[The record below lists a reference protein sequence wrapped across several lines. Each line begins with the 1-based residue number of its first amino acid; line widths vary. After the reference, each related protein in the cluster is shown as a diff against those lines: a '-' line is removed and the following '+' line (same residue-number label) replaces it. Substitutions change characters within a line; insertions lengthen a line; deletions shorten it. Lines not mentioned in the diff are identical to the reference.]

1 MGSNQENSPPVHNRK
16 PTKAR
21 TRAGETE
28 KMGDETSRRDFLK
41 TAAASLLVVFTQEE
55 LAKAAMTQETAPVS
69 PAVQLAVIGIGQ
81 WGKDILSSLSRL
93 PSAQVVAICD
103 SYEPALKRAHEIAPK
118 ANLIADYRKLL
129 ESPDVEAVVI
139 STPSHQHKEI
149 ALACI
154 QAGKHVYCEAPL
166 ATTVEDARAIAI
178 AARESPKLRFQAGLQ
193 GRSNALYNHISKFVK
208 SGALGTTVQV
218 TAQWNKKQ
226 SWRRMAPTPERETDL
241 NWRLSSKTSA
251 GLIGE
256 IGVHHLDLAIW
267 FLKSL
272 PTSASGMGAIVNW
285 KDGRDV
291 ADTLQGI
298 IEFPNSVRMIYSSTL
313 ASSFSD
319 SFTLF
324 QGSNSS
330 LMMREKLGWM
340 IKEADSPLL
349 GWEVYARKEQIHNET
364 GIAMVADATKIL
376 EAGKEPG
383 KEALSPTQDA
393 LTLALDGFARSVR
406 GDSRV
411 VCGPLEGYQAT
422 VAAIKANEA
431 IVGGS
436 RIVFDKSSF
445 ELK

>member
-1 MGSNQENSPPVHNRK
+1 
-16 PTKAR
+16 
-21 TRAGETE
+21 
-28 KMGDETSRRDFLK
+28 MGDETSRRDFLK

-55 LAKAAMTQETAPVS
+55 LAKAALTQETAPVS

-81 WGKDILSSLSRL
+81 WGKEILSSLSRL

-103 SYEPALKRAHEIAPK
+103 SYEPALKKASEIAPK

-129 ESPDVEAVVI
+129 ESPGVEAVVI

-149 ALACI
+149 ALACM

-166 ATTVEDARAIAI
+166 ATTVEDARAIAF
-178 AARESPKLRFQAGLQ
+178 AAQQSPKLRFQAGLQ

-208 SGALGTTVQV
+208 SGALGTIVQV

-226 SWRRMAPTPERETDL
+226 SWRRMASTPERENDL

-251 GLIGE
+251 GLFGE
-256 IGVHHLDLAIW
+256 IGIHHLDLAIW

-272 PTSASGMGAIVNW
+272 PTAASGMGAIVNW
-285 KDGRDV
+285 KDGRDMP
-291 ADTLQGI
+291 DTLQGI

-340 IKEADSPLL
+340 VKEADSPLL

-383 KEALSPTQDA
+383 KEALSPTRDA

-411 VCGPLEGYQAT
+411 ACVPLEGYQAT

-431 IVGGS
+431 IVAGQ
-436 RIVFDKSSF
+436 RIVFDKTSF
-445 ELK
+445 ELN

>member
-1 MGSNQENSPPVHNRK
+1 MM
-16 PTKAR
+16 A
-21 TRAGETE
+21 
-28 KMGDETSRRDFLK
+28 DETSRRDFLK
-41 TAAASLLVVFTQEE
+41 TTAGTLLVVFTQEE
-55 LAKAAMTQETAPVS
+55 LAKAAIIQEATPVS
-69 PAVQLAVIGIGQ
+69 PAVKLAVIGIGQ
-81 WGKDILSSLSRL
+81 WGKEILSSLSRL

-103 SYEPALKRAHEIAPK
+103 SYEPATKKGQEIAPK
-118 ANLIADYRKLL
+118 STVIADYRRVL
-129 ESPDVEAVVI
+129 ESADVEAVVI
-139 STPSHQHKEI
+139 ATPSHQHREI
-149 ALACI
+149 ALASI

-166 ATTVEDARAIAI
+166 AATVEDARAIAL
-178 AARESPKLRFQAGLQ
+178 AAQQSAKLKFQTGLQ
-193 GRSNALYNHISKFVK
+193 GRSNALYNHILKFVK
-208 SGALGTTVQV
+208 SGALGTPVQV

-241 NWRLSSKTSA
+241 NWRLSSKSSS

-256 IGVHHLDLAIW
+256 IGVHHLDLAMW

-272 PTSASGMGAIVNW
+272 PTSASGTGTIAHW
-285 KDGRDV
+285 KDGREL
-291 ADTLQGI
+291 ADTVQCI
-298 IEFPNSVRMIYSSTL
+298 IEFPASVRMIYSSTL

-330 LMMREKLGWM
+330 LMMREKQGWM

-393 LTLALDGFARSVR
+393 LTRALDEFARSIR
-406 GDSRV
+406 GDSKV
-411 VCGPLEGYQAT
+411 ACGALEGYQAA

-431 IVGGS
+431 IVAGS
-436 RIVFDKSSF
+436 KVVFDKSSF
-445 ELK
+445 ELKS

>member
-1 MGSNQENSPPVHNRK
+1 MM
-16 PTKAR
+16 A
-21 TRAGETE
+21 
-28 KMGDETSRRDFLK
+28 DETSRRDFLK
-41 TAAASLLVVFTQEE
+41 TTAGTLLVVFTQEE
-55 LAKAAMTQETAPVS
+55 LAKAAIIQETTPVS
-69 PAVQLAVIGIGQ
+69 PAVKLAVIGIGQ
-81 WGKDILSSLSRL
+81 WGKEILSSLSRL

-103 SYEPALKRAHEIAPK
+103 SYEPATKKGQEIAPK
-118 ANLIADYRKLL
+118 STVIADYRRVL
-129 ESPDVEAVVI
+129 ESADVEAVVI
-139 STPSHQHKEI
+139 ATPSHQHRDI
-149 ALACI
+149 ALASI

-166 ATTVEDARAIAI
+166 AATVEDARAIAL
-178 AARESPKLRFQAGLQ
+178 AAQQSAKLKFQTGLQ
-193 GRSNALYNHISKFVK
+193 GRSNALYNHILKFVK
-208 SGALGTTVQV
+208 SGALGTPVQV

-241 NWRLSSKTSA
+241 NWRLSSKSSS

-256 IGVHHLDLAIW
+256 IGVHHLDLAMW

-272 PTSASGMGAIVNW
+272 PTSASGTGTIAHW
-285 KDGRDV
+285 KDGREL
-291 ADTLQGI
+291 ADTVQCI
-298 IEFPNSVRMIYSSTL
+298 IEFPASVRMIYSSTL

-330 LMMREKLGWM
+330 LMMREKQGWM

-393 LTLALDGFARSVR
+393 LTRALDEFARSIR
-406 GDSRV
+406 GDSKV
-411 VCGPLEGYQAT
+411 ACGALEGYQAA

-431 IVGGS
+431 IVAGS
-436 RIVFDKSSF
+436 RVVFDKSSF
-445 ELK
+445 ELKS

>member
-1 MGSNQENSPPVHNRK
+1 
-16 PTKAR
+16 
-21 TRAGETE
+21 
-28 KMGDETSRRDFLK
+28 MGDETSRRDFLK
-41 TAAASLLVVFTQEE
+41 TAAASLLVVFTDEE
-55 LAKAAMTQETAPVS
+55 LAKAAVTQETAPVS
-69 PAVQLAVIGIGQ
+69 PAVRLAVIGIGQ

-103 SYEPALKRAHEIAPK
+103 SYEPSLKRAQEIAPK

-154 QAGKHVYCEAPL
+154 QAGKHIYCEAPL
-166 ATTVEDARAIAI
+166 ATTVEDARAIAL
-178 AARESPKLRFQAGLQ
+178 AAQQSPKLRFQAGVQ

-208 SGALGTTVQV
+208 SGALGSPVQV

-226 SWRRMAPTPERETDL
+226 SWRRMASTSERENDL
-241 NWRLSSKTSA
+241 NWRLSSKTSG

-256 IGVHHLDLAIW
+256 IGIHQLDLAIW

-272 PTSASGMGAIVNW
+272 PTSASGMGAIANW

-291 ADTLQGI
+291 PDTVQGI
-298 IEFPNSVRMIYSSTL
+298 IEFPSVRMIYSSTL

-393 LTLALDGFARSVR
+393 LTLALDGFAHSVR
-406 GDSRV
+406 GDSKIA
-411 VCGPLEGYQAT
+411 CGALEGYQAT

-431 IVGGS
+431 IVAGS
-436 RIVFDKSSF
+436 RIVFDKSLF
-445 ELK
+445 ELNSRGAT

>member
-1 MGSNQENSPPVHNRK
+1 
-16 PTKAR
+16 
-21 TRAGETE
+21 
-28 KMGDETSRRDFLK
+28 
-41 TAAASLLVVFTQEE
+41 
-55 LAKAAMTQETAPVS
+55 
-69 PAVQLAVIGIGQ
+69 
-81 WGKDILSSLSRL
+81 
-93 PSAQVVAICD
+93 
-103 SYEPALKRAHEIAPK
+103 
-118 ANLIADYRKLL
+118 
-129 ESPDVEAVVI
+129 
-139 STPSHQHKEI
+139 
-149 ALACI
+149 
-154 QAGKHVYCEAPL
+154 
-166 ATTVEDARAIAI
+166 
-178 AARESPKLRFQAGLQ
+178 QAGLQ
-193 GRSNALYNHISKFVK
+193 GRSNALYTHIAKFVK
-208 SGALGTTVQV
+208 SGVLGTPVQV

-226 SWRRMAPTPERETDL
+226 SWRRMAPTPERENDL

-256 IGVHHLDLAIW
+256 IGIHHLDLAIW

-291 ADTLQGI
+291 PDTLQGI

-340 IKEADSPLL
+340 VKEADSPLL

-364 GIAMVADATKIL
+364 GIAMVADATRIL

-383 KEALSPTQDA
+383 KEGSSPTRDA
-393 LTLALDGFARSVR
+393 LTLALDGFVRSVR

-411 VCGPLEGYQAT
+411 ACGAVEGYQAT

-431 IVGGS
+431 IVAGS

>member
-1 MGSNQENSPPVHNRK
+1 
-16 PTKAR
+16 
-21 TRAGETE
+21 
-28 KMGDETSRRDFLK
+28 MGDETSRRDFLK
-41 TAAASLLVVFTQEE
+41 TAAGSLLVVFTQEE
-55 LAKAAMTQETAPVS
+55 LAKAAMIQETAPVS
-69 PAVQLAVIGIGQ
+69 PAVKLGVIGIGQ
-81 WGKDILSSLSRL
+81 WGKEILSALSRL

-103 SYEPALKRAHEIAPK
+103 SYEPALKKGQEIAPK
-118 ANLIADYRKLL
+118 AALIADYRKLL
-129 ESPDVEAVVI
+129 DSPDVEAVVI

-154 QAGKHVYCEAPL
+154 QAGKHVYCEGPL
-166 ATTVEDARAIAI
+166 ATTIEDAKAIAF
-178 AARESPKLRFQAGLQ
+178 AAQQSPKLKFQAGLQ
-193 GRSNALYNHISKFVK
+193 GRSNVLYNHISKFVK
-208 SGALGTTVQV
+208 SGALGTPVQV

-226 SWRRMAPTPERETDL
+226 SWRRMAPTPERENDL
-241 NWRLSSKTSA
+241 NWRLSSRTSA

-256 IGVHHLDLAIW
+256 IGLHHLDLAIW

-291 ADTLQGI
+291 ADTLQCI
-298 IEFPNSVRMIYSSTL
+298 IEFPNNVRMIYSSTL

-330 LMMREKLGWM
+330 LMMREKHGWM

-349 GWEVYARKEQIHNET
+349 GWEVYARKEQVHNEA

-383 KEALSPTQDA
+383 KESALEPTQDA
-393 LTLALDGFARSVR
+393 LTRALDDFGRSVR
-406 GDSRV
+406 GDSKV
-411 VCGPLEGYQAT
+411 ACGPLEGYRAT

-431 IVGGS
+431 IVAGS

>member
-1 MGSNQENSPPVHNRK
+1 MMGV
-16 PTKAR
+16 TT
-21 TRAGETE
+21 TRDPRHLDSLQNYLYFFT
-28 KMGDETSRRDFLK
+28 MGDETSRRDFLK

-55 LAKAAMTQETAPVS
+55 LAEGALSEETAPVS

-81 WGKDILSSLSRL
+81 QGKEILSSLSRL

-103 SYEPALKRAHEIAPK
+103 SYEPALNRAHEIAPK
-118 ANLIADYRKLL
+118 ASLIADYRKLL
-129 ESPDVEAVVI
+129 GSSDVEAVVI

-149 ALACI
+149 ALACL

-166 ATTVEDARAIAI
+166 ATTVDDARAIAV
-178 AARESPKLRFQAGLQ
+178 AAQQSPKLRFQAGLQ

-208 SGALGTTVQV
+208 SGALGTPLQV

-226 SWRRMAPTPERETDL
+226 SWRRMAPTPERESDL

-256 IGVHHLDLAIW
+256 IGVHHFDLAIW

-272 PTSASGMGAIVNW
+272 PISASGMGAIVNW

-291 ADTLQGI
+291 PDTLQSI
-298 IEFPNSVRMIYSSTL
+298 IEFPNNVRMIYSSTL

-330 LMMREKLGWM
+330 LMMREKTGWM

-393 LTLALDGFARSVR
+393 LTLALDGFVRSVR

-431 IVGGS
+431 IIAGS
-436 RIVFDKSSF
+436 RILFDKSSF

>member
-1 MGSNQENSPPVHNRK
+1 
-16 PTKAR
+16 
-21 TRAGETE
+21 
-28 KMGDETSRRDFLK
+28 
-41 TAAASLLVVFTQEE
+41 
-55 LAKAAMTQETAPVS
+55 
-69 PAVQLAVIGIGQ
+69 
-81 WGKDILSSLSRL
+81 
-93 PSAQVVAICD
+93 VAICD
-103 SYEPALKRAHEIAPK
+103 SYEPALKKASEIAPK

-129 ESPDVEAVVI
+129 ESPGVEAVVI

-149 ALACI
+149 ALACM

-166 ATTVEDARAIAI
+166 ATTVEDARAIAF
-178 AARESPKLRFQAGLQ
+178 AAHQSPKLRFQAGLQ

-226 SWRRMAPTPERETDL
+226 SWRRMAPTPERENDL

-251 GLIGE
+251 GLFGE
-256 IGVHHLDLAIW
+256 IGIHHLDLAIW
-267 FLKSL
+267 FLKTL
-272 PTSASGMGAIVNW
+272 PTSASGLGAIVNW

-291 ADTLQGI
+291 PDTLQGI

-324 QGSNSS
+324 QGNNSS
-330 LMMREKLGWM
+330 LIMREKLGWM
-340 IKEADSPLL
+340 VKEADSPLL

-383 KEALSPTQDA
+383 KEALSPAQDA

-411 VCGPLEGYQAT
+411 ACAPLEGYQAT

-431 IVGGS
+431 IVAGQ

-445 ELK
+445 ELN

>member
-1 MGSNQENSPPVHNRK
+1 MM
-16 PTKAR
+16 A
-21 TRAGETE
+21 
-28 KMGDETSRRDFLK
+28 DETSRRDFLK
-41 TAAASLLVVFTQEE
+41 TTAGSLLVVFTQEE
-55 LAKAAMTQETAPVS
+55 LAKAAIIQETTPVS
-69 PAVQLAVIGIGQ
+69 PAVKLAVIGIGQ
-81 WGKDILSSLSRL
+81 WGKEILSSLSRL

-103 SYEPALKRAHEIAPK
+103 SYEPATKKGQEIAPK
-118 ANLIADYRKLL
+118 STVIADYRRVL
-129 ESPDVEAVVI
+129 ESADVEAVVI
-139 STPSHQHKEI
+139 ATPSHQHRDI
-149 ALACI
+149 ALASI

-166 ATTVEDARAIAI
+166 AATVEDARAIAL
-178 AARESPKLRFQAGLQ
+178 AAQQSAKLKFQTGLQ
-193 GRSNALYNHISKFVK
+193 GRSNALYNHILKFVK
-208 SGALGTTVQV
+208 SGALGTPVQV

-241 NWRLSSKTSA
+241 NWRLSSKSSS

-256 IGVHHLDLAIW
+256 IGVHHLDLAMW

-272 PTSASGMGAIVNW
+272 PTSASGTGTIAHW
-285 KDGRDV
+285 KDGREL
-291 ADTLQGI
+291 ADTVQCI
-298 IEFPNSVRMIYSSTL
+298 IEFPASVRMIYSSTL

-330 LMMREKLGWM
+330 LMMREKQGWM

-393 LTLALDGFARSVR
+393 LTRALDEFARSIR
-406 GDSRV
+406 GDSKV
-411 VCGPLEGYQAT
+411 ACGALEGYQAA
-422 VAAIKANEA
+422 VVAIKANEA
-431 IVGGS
+431 IVAGS
-436 RIVFDKSSF
+436 RVVFDKSSF
-445 ELK
+445 ELKS

>member
-1 MGSNQENSPPVHNRK
+1 
-16 PTKAR
+16 
-21 TRAGETE
+21 
-28 KMGDETSRRDFLK
+28 MGDETSRRDFLK
-41 TAAASLLVVFTQEE
+41 TATASLLVVFTQEE
-55 LAKAAMTQETAPVS
+55 LAKASMTQETAAVS
-69 PAVQLAVIGIGQ
+69 PAVRIAVIGVGQ
-81 WGKDILSSLSRL
+81 WGKEILGSLSRL
-93 PSAQVVAICD
+93 PSAQVVALCD
-103 SYEPALKRAHEIAPK
+103 SYEPALKKGQEIAPK
-118 ANLIADYRKLL
+118 AVSFADYRKLL

-139 STPSHQHKEI
+139 ATPSHQHKEF

-166 ATTVEDARAIAI
+166 ATTVEDARAIAL
-178 AARESPKLRFQAGLQ
+178 AAQQSPKLKFQAGLQ

-218 TAQWNKKQ
+218 TAQSNRKQ
-226 SWRRMAPTPERETDL
+226 SWRRMAPNPERENEL

-251 GLIGE
+251 GLMGE
-256 IGVHHLDLAIW
+256 IGVHHLDLANW

-272 PTSASGMGAIVNW
+272 PTSISGMGSIVNW

-291 ADTLQGI
+291 ADTLQCI
-298 IEFPNSVRMIYSSTL
+298 IEFPNSIRMIYSSTL

-330 LMMREKLGWM
+330 LMMREKQGWM

-349 GWEVYARKEQIHNET
+349 GWEVYARKDQIHNET

-383 KEALSPTQDA
+383 KEALAPTQDA
-393 LTLALDGFARSVR
+393 LTRALEDFARSVR
-406 GDSRV
+406 SDSKV
-411 VCGPLEGYQAT
+411 ACGPLEGYQAT

-431 IVGGS
+431 IVAGS
-436 RIVFDKSSF
+436 RIVFGKSSF
-445 ELK
+445 ELIS

>member
-1 MGSNQENSPPVHNRK
+1 
-16 PTKAR
+16 
-21 TRAGETE
+21 
-28 KMGDETSRRDFLK
+28 MGDETNRRDFLK

-55 LAKAAMTQETAPVS
+55 LGRAAIIQETPPVS
-69 PAVQLAVIGIGQ
+69 PAVQIAVIGLGQ
-81 WGKDILSSLSRL
+81 WGKEILSSLSRL
-93 PSAQVVAICD
+93 PSAQVAAICD
-103 SYEPALKRAHEIAPK
+103 SYEPALKKAREIAPK
-118 ANLIADYRKLL
+118 AHFIGDYRKLL
-129 ESPDVEAVVI
+129 ESADVEAVVI

-166 ATTVEDARAIAI
+166 ATTVEDARAIAFG
-178 AARESPKLRFQAGLQ
+178 AQQSPKLKFQAGLQ

-226 SWRRMAPTPERETDL
+226 SWRRMAPTPERENEL
-241 NWRLSSKTSA
+241 NWRLSSKTSG
-251 GLIGE
+251 GLVGE
-256 IGVHHLDLAIW
+256 NGVHQLDLAIW
-267 FLKSL
+267 FLKSF
-272 PTSASGMGAIVNW
+272 PTAACGMGTIVNW

-291 ADTLQGI
+291 PDTVQAI

-330 LMMREKLGWM
+330 LIMREKLGWM
-340 IKEADSPLL
+340 VKEADSPLL
-349 GWEVYARKEQIHNET
+349 GWEVYARKEQVHNES

-383 KEALSPTQDA
+383 REAVSATQDA
-393 LTLALDGFARSVR
+393 LTLALDSFARSVR

-411 VCGPLEGYQAT
+411 ACGPVEGYQAT

-431 IVGGS
+431 IAGGS
-436 RIVFDKSSF
+436 KIVFDKSSF